1 MNKSATP
8 FILLLR
14 LVAVISVYLFLLMS
28 ASAHADWN
36 HQERVD
42 PLTDNDTSYVYSE
55 AKECLS
61 SYRCP
66 FIIIRKNNIVVVN
79 FSKFM
84 KTKGS
89 FRYFYRFDKEQAIET
104 YMYASTS
111 NVAGFIKDREIN
123 NGFIDKLKTH
133 KKLVIV
139 GYDYKNRAT
148 TLTFDLTGAT
158 EQINKLG
165 E

>member
-1 MNKSATP
+1 MKK
-8 FILLLR
+8 LLALS
-14 LVAVISVYLFLLMS
+14 LLTLSLSVS
-28 ASAHADWN
+28 ADWN
-36 HQERVD
+36 HQEQVD

-66 FIIIRKNNIVVVN
+66 FIIIRKNNIVAVN

-104 YMYASTS
+104 YMFASTS
-111 NVAGFIKDREIN
+111 NVAGFIKDREIT

-139 GYDYKNRAT
+139 GYDYRNRAT

-158 EQINKLG
+158 EQLNKLG